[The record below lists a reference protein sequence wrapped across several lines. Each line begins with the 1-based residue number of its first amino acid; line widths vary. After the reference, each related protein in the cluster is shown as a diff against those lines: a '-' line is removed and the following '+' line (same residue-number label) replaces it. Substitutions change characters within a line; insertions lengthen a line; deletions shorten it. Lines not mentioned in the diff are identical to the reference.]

1 MITGE
6 YSRLKRE
13 ANTIPTQAY
22 AVASMAFLTL
32 LLACFA

>member
-6 YSRLKRE
+6 YSKEKRI
-13 ANTIPTQAY
+13 ADTIPTQAY
-22 AVASMAFLTL
+22 SVASMAFLTL

>member
-6 YSRLKRE
+6 YSKEKRE
-13 ANTIPTQAY
+13 ANTVPIQAY

>member
-13 ANTIPTQAY
+13 ANTIPVQAY
-22 AVASMAFLTL
+22 AVAFVAFLTII
-32 LLACFA
+32 LACFV

>member
-6 YSRLKRE
+6 YSKEKHE
-13 ANTIPTQAY
+13 ANITPCLAY
-22 AVASMAFLTL
+22 CVASMAFLTL